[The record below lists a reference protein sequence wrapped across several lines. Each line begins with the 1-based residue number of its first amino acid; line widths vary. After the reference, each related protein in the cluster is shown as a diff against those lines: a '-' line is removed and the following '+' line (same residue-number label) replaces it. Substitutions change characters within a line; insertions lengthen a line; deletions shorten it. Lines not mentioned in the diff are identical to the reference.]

1 MTDVSFVSLAVP
13 NPIPQHN
20 PIQYTAYCCLGLM
33 FLLSLSQSQTQF
45 QNTTLYST
53 QPTAVSFVSL
63 AVPNPIPQH
72 NPIQYT
78 AYCCFL
84 LMFLLSLTQSQT
96 QFQNTTLYST
106 QPTAV
111 SFVSLAVPNPIPQ
124 HNPIQYTAYC
134 CLGLMFLLSLSQ
146 SQTQ

>member
-53 QPTAVSFVSL
+53 QPTAAAKSTNFS
-63 AVPNPIPQH
+63 
-72 NPIQYT
+72 T
-78 AYCCFL
+78 
-84 LMFLLSLTQSQT
+84 LSSHILFCIFC
-96 QFQNTTLYST
+96 QFIDIIRTNSSITTNDT
-106 QPTAV
+106 H
-111 SFVSLAVPNPIPQ
+111 I
-124 HNPIQYTAYC
+124 HI
-134 CLGLMFLLSLSQ
+134 
-146 SQTQ
+146 